1 MIDSVH
7 IRKKKNRS
15 GRTSVVVVDK
25 SAGHKELCTIG
36 TSDDSKEIELFRLR
50 GKEWIDEHRAPNTF
64 NFDDNGDEE
73 QTAKPLF
80 ESIEDILINGTELIL
95 DHVFHSIGFDTI
107 EDEVLRA
114 LVISR
119 LSFPSSKAATAEYLK
134 AYYDEDLSLDKIY
147 RYLDK
152 LNSK

>member
-1 MIDSVH
+1 MH

-25 SAGHKELCTIG
+25 SASYKDLCTIG
-36 TSDDSKEIELFRLR
+36 TSDDSKEIEQFCLR
-50 GKEWIDEHRAPNTF
+50 GKEWIDEHSGPNTL

-73 QTAKPLF
+73 QTAKRLF
-80 ESIEDILINGTELIL
+80 ESIADVLINGTELIL

-107 EDEVLRA
+107 KDEVLRA
-114 LVISR
+114 LVISH
-119 LSFPSSKAATAEYLK
+119 LSFPSSKVATAEYLK